1 MPFELRRGILSDM
14 FGVGPQEIVIIG
26 VLFLLIFG
34 PSKLPTMAR
43 DLGKFVNQA
52 RRSIDDFKSEITAGG
67 DEDEDEEEDYT
78 PRKTKK
84 KN

>member
-1 MPFELRRGILSDM
+1 M

-34 PSKLPTMAR
+34 PSKLPSMAR

-52 RRSIDDFKSEITAGG
+52 RRSIDEFKSEITAVG
-67 DEDEDEEEDYT
+67 DEDEDGEEDYT

>member
-1 MPFELRRGILSDM
+1 M

-52 RRSIDDFKSEITAGG
+52 RRSIDEFKSEITAVG

>member
-1 MPFELRRGILSDM
+1 M

-52 RRSIDDFKSEITAGG
+52 RRSIDDFKSEITAVA

>member
-1 MPFELRRGILSDM
+1 M

>member
-1 MPFELRRGILSDM
+1 M

-34 PSKLPTMAR
+34 PSKLPSMAR

-52 RRSIDDFKSEITAGG
+52 RRSIDEFKSEITAVG

>member
-1 MPFELRRGILSDM
+1 M

-52 RRSIDDFKSEITAGG
+52 RRSIDEFKSEITAVG

-84 KN
+84 N

>member
-1 MPFELRRGILSDM
+1 M

-52 RRSIDDFKSEITAGG
+52 RRSIDDFKSEITTVA

>member
-1 MPFELRRGILSDM
+1 M

-52 RRSIDDFKSEITAGG
+52 RRSIDDFKSESTAGG

>member
-1 MPFELRRGILSDM
+1 M

-52 RRSIDDFKSEITAGG
+52 RRSIDEFKSEITAVG
-67 DEDEDEEEDYT
+67 DEDEDGEEDYT

>member
-1 MPFELRRGILSDM
+1 M

-52 RRSIDDFKSEITAGG
+52 RRSIDDFKSEITAVG